1 MTSRVTVLRNIRGH
15 SYGLSRQK
23 STENPQLTVTVT
35 VTVTYT
41 VTVTKPIYTHVR
53 FCQAHVCVLSVK
65 KSALCDAEHEGGV
78 TREQ

>member
-1 MTSRVTVLRNIRGH
+1 MTYRVTVLRNIRGH
-15 SYGLSRQK
+15 SCGLSRQK

-41 VTVTKPIYTHVR
+41 VTVTKPYILMCA

>member
-41 VTVTKPIYTHVR
+41 VTVTKPYVR
-53 FCQAHVCVLSVK
+53 FCQAHVCVLSV
-65 KSALCDAEHEGGV
+65 
-78 TREQ
+78 

>member
-41 VTVTKPIYTHVR
+41 VTVMCAFAKRTCA
-53 FCQAHVCVLSVK
+53 F
-65 KSALCDAEHEGGV
+65 
-78 TREQ
+78 